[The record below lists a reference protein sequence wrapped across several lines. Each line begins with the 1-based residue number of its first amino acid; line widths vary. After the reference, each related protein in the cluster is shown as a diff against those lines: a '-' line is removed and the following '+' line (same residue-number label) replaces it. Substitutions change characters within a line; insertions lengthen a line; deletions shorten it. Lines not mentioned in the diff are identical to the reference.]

1 MPGIQSEKT
10 GTMEH
15 LPSRSEPSSRESQIC
30 QINGCLLFY
39 AFIPI
44 KSCWRLKKA
53 LTLFPI
59 DCQFL
64 FSVFWRKELE
74 KIIITALLLAWTRYK
89 HFQTLW
95 HYIQGWRECLI
106 GGTFCHVPT
115 TWPWDTGASWQ
126 TMLPGTF
133 QRWEGYFP
141 TGKLGCYFRCGVCH
155 DN

>member
-53 LTLFPI
+53 HTNWLPVLIFCFLKKGIRKDYNHSTAVSMNQVQTFSDFVTLHSRLKGVSNWWDILSCAYHLTMRYWSILTDYATRNTSKVGGIFSHRKIRMLFPM
-59 DCQFL
+59 
-64 FSVFWRKELE
+64 W
-74 KIIITALLLAWTRYK
+74 
-89 HFQTLW
+89 
-95 HYIQGWRECLI
+95 CL
-106 GGTFCHVPT
+106 
-115 TWPWDTGASWQ
+115 SWQ
-126 TMLPGTF
+126 LK
-133 QRWEGYFP
+133 Y
-141 TGKLGCYFRCGVCH
+141 
-155 DN
+155 